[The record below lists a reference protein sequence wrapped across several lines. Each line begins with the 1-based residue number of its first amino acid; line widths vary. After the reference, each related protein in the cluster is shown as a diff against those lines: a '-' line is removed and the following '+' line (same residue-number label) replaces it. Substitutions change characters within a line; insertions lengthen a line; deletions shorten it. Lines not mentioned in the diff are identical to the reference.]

1 MAASMGAWMWVA
13 TALSMVNVVL
23 LLSLTVIWV
32 RNYRTFGSEM
42 AAGLAVFGSAM
53 ILENLLAVYFFFSS
67 GMLYV
72 DSAGVQ
78 QAVAT
83 LRALQTIA
91 LAFLTYV
98 TAK

>member
-1 MAASMGAWMWVA
+1 MTGVMEPWMFAATV
-13 TALSMVNVVL
+13 LSGVNVVFL
-23 LLSLTVIWV
+23 AVLTVIWV
-32 RNYRTFGSEM
+32 RNYRTFGSDM
-42 AAGLAVFGSAM
+42 TAGLAVFAIAM
-53 ILENLLAVYFFFSS
+53 LIENIVAIYFFFSS

-72 DSAGVQ
+72 DSPGVQ